1 MVAVFIASSA
11 SVAQIVISLSVLAV
25 AVGVCNLPA
34 KPRRTVIGAV
44 LALVGA
50 GVGVAV
56 AVPYHCDPVWKFFG
70 WC

>member
-1 MVAVFIASSA
+1 MFALYLTSSA
-11 SVAQIVISLSVLAV
+11 SVEQIGISLCVLV
-25 AVGVCNLPA
+25 IVMGVVQLPA

-44 LALVGA
+44 LALIGA

-56 AVPYHCDPVWKFFG
+56 AVPYHCDPIWKYFG